1 MEVLIKIYGGIQ
13 NLKKNL
19 YAFYEKVCEEKKV
32 KHYFFGINIDHA
44 IQDVINFRSFVMR
57 KPEHLYGSS
66 PQQTAPSSIKV
77 RITVFEDVLN
87 ILQVQLQSGLKVN
100 WRDAPRFAYHI
111 MEIFEESRCKSM
123 DSVRMTLEPEFVT
136 MHDVN
141 SKLTKLR
148 IRTKLIENGDLMVFQ
163 GWGLAYPFSIHLS
176 EAEKVIKLIGKGYAK
191 QGTKDAEVLKVLE
204 YAKSKFPF
212 YEFNLKDDAEGKFI
226 ETSHNSDYS
235 AAGIP
240 VRLLIT
246 LSQNFSQRFEE
257 VMALDKDQH
266 LINLVRDK

>member
-1 MEVLIKIYGGIQ
+1 MEDLIKIYGGIP

-19 YAFYEKVCEEKKV
+19 YSFYEKVCEEKKV

-66 PQQTAPSSIKV
+66 PQQTAPASIKV
-77 RITVFEDVLN
+77 RIMVFEEVLN

-100 WRDAPRFAYHI
+100 WKDAPRFAYHI

-123 DSVRMTLEPEFVT
+123 DSVRMTLERDFVT
-136 MHDVN
+136 TTEVN
-141 SKLTKLR
+141 SILTKLR
-148 IRTKLIENGDLMVFQ
+148 IRTKLFENGDLMVYQ
-163 GWGLAYPFSIHLS
+163 GWGLAYPF
-176 EAEKVIKLIGKGYAK
+176 VIKLSQEEKLIKLVGKGYTK
-191 QGTKDAEVLKVLE
+191 QGTKDADGLKVLGD
-204 YAKSKFPF
+204 AKTKFPF
-212 YEFNLKDDAEGKFI
+212 YEFSLKEDAEGKFI
-226 ETSHNSDYS
+226 ETTHSADYS

-240 VRLLIT
+240 VRLLLT
-246 LSQNFSQRFEE
+246 LSQSFSQCFEE
-257 VMALDKDQH
+257 VMALDKNQH